1 MERQKTLIVDASVAV
16 KWFIHEENSEKAI
29 KFRED
34 SLSGKFNLIVPELL
48 FLEVINTLRYKKIN
62 AEKILYTNKSLWES
76 QFKIHNIDDF
86 LMEKIIDISIKNDIS
101 VYDAVYV
108 AISQL
113 YGVPLVTADKKL
125 YKIPNVIALEKI

>member
-16 KWFIHEENSEKAI
+16 KWFLNEENSDKASKI
-29 KFRED
+29 KDEHI
-34 SLSGKFNLIVPELL
+34 SGKIVIIVPDLF
-48 FLEVINTLRYKKIN
+48 FLEVINTLRYKKLN
-62 AEKILYTNKSLWES
+62 PKKILYTNKSLWEFQLS
-76 QFKIHNIDDF
+76 IHKIDYF
-86 LMEKIIDISIKNDIS
+86 LMEKIIDIAIKNNIS